1 MRKGIA
7 YAIIL
12 ALLLTMAG
20 CGSGNGSKET
30 ENQTGQTAAQTE
42 KQTDKETNAQAQ
54 TEGETKEAAGDTGEY
69 TLPKGDYV
77 IGLSNSYYGNTWRK
91 QMVDSFEAA
100 ATEAKEKGYI
110 SDFIVQNGDG
120 SVNAQIAQINSFI
133 LEGVDAICINAA
145 SPTALN
151 SVIDK
156 ATQAGIKVIAFD
168 SVVTNES
175 AYKMDYDFVKFGTD
189 CGAFIADK
197 LGGTGNIVMVRG
209 VSGTAP
215 DENMFKGFEMVLGD
229 HPDLNVVATVV
240 GEASAT
246 VAQEE
251 FTKILPSLDKVD
263 ATFNQGGDSYG
274 IAQAFEQA
282 GIEPPIIVGD
292 NSAEFIQWW
301 IEQKEKNGYET
312 ISMRAAP
319 SCGSAA
325 LWTAINILNGE
336 DVPMEMI
343 LNLVTITNDNVD
355 DYADLEAGTIAAPL
369 FTNDIVMNEIIIPA
383 RESAK

>member
-1 MRKGIA
+1 MPKSFRA
-7 YAIIL
+7 ACMIIL
-12 ALLLTMAG
+12 DILYITDWKPPGRPILSWAFKTLLFKM
-20 CGSGNGSKET
+20 
-30 ENQTGQTAAQTE
+30 
-42 KQTDKETNAQAQ
+42 
-54 TEGETKEAAGDTGEY
+54 
-69 TLPKGDYV
+69 
-77 IGLSNSYYGNTWRK
+77 
-91 QMVDSFEAA
+91 
-100 ATEAKEKGYI
+100 
-110 SDFIVQNGDG
+110 
-120 SVNAQIAQINSFI
+120 
-133 LEGVDAICINAA
+133 CIRDR
-145 SPTALN
+145 PTALN

-301 IEQKEKNGYET
+301 IEQKEKNGYDT
-312 ISMRAAP
+312 VSYTHLDGYKRQ
-319 SCGSAA
+319 GN
-325 LWTAINILNGE
+325 WH
-336 DVPMEMI
+336 V
-343 LNLVTITNDNVD
+343 
-355 DYADLEAGTIAAPL
+355 
-369 FTNDIVMNEIIIPA
+369 
-383 RESAK
+383 K